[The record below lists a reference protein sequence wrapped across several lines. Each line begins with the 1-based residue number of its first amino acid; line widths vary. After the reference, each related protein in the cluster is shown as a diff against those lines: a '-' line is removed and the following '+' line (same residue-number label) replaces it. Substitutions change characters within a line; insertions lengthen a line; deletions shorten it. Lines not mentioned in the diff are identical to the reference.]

1 MKHIKIL
8 LFLLLFTSGAFS
20 QKQQPIEPA
29 ILEVYYTLRMVK
41 DTLDREKKSEDVMV
55 LRIGNKSSQFFNRN
69 RFYGDSLATDPEGKK
84 FWGKLMTQAIRR
96 RNFDAMPGSKTMGN
110 YIYKNYPDGKTTTT
124 DQLLT
129 DFFQYEE
136 DFQPQ
141 AWQITDSVKQILDYT
156 CQKAVCDF
164 RGRHWAVWF
173 TPDIPISNG
182 PWKFSGLPGLILEA
196 YDTFNDYHY
205 MVNGIKQTALA
216 PVTFYNF
223 DEKKFV
229 RTDRISF
236 LKTDRKLR
244 DSDNP
249 MREIEAAT
257 GIDLSGGKASGPR
270 EKRTNYDFIER
281 DYK

>member
-1 MKHIKIL
+1 MRTIL
-8 LFLLLFTSGAFS
+8 LFIICNFIFVCLA

-29 ILEVYYTLRMVK
+29 ILEVYYTLQMVK
-41 DTLDREKKSEDVMV
+41 DTLAREKKLEDMMV
-55 LRIGNKSSQFFNRN
+55 LRIGKNSSQFFNHN

-84 FWGKLMTQAIRR
+84 LWGKLMIQAIRQ
-96 RNFDAMPGSKTMGN
+96 RNFDAMPGSRTMGN
-110 YIYKNYPDGKTTTT
+110 YIYKNYPDGKITTT

-141 AWQITDSVKQILDYT
+141 AWQITDSVKQILDFA
-156 CQKAVCDF
+156 CQKAVCGF
-164 RGRHWAVWF
+164 RGRHWTVWF

-196 YDTFNDYHY
+196 YDTFKDYYY
-205 MVNGIKQTALA
+205 MVNGIKQTTLV

-223 DEKKFV
+223 DEKKFI

-236 LKTDRKLR
+236 LKADRKLR

-249 MREIEAAT
+249 NRDLEAAT
-257 GIDLSGGKASGPR
+257 GIDLSGGKASAPR
-270 EKRTNYDFIER
+270 EKKTNYEFIER
-281 DYK
+281 DYR